1 MYDFGLLGEIVP
13 EAAKKD
19 VEKTDKAEEDHFG
32 AKDYRKE
39 MNLKPDHESRPLWV
53 VSLLQRHKFVVILNI
68 QRIEVI

>member
-1 MYDFGLLGEIVP
+1 MP

-53 VSLLQRHKFVVILNI
+53 VSLLRYEFVVILSTCN
-68 QRIEVI
+68 VWKLSTDFF